1 MGLGHIL
8 FEGRKRWKLLLAL
21 FILLDVL
28 IVCFFLLVIW
38 YGQTP
43 AATPPPPTGEMVVA
57 VTLEPVALPPTPTR
71 TPTPAIPTPTG
82 TRVVTMARLVAT
94 PHSTMPSISE
104 ATPTVQVAAHVQ
116 SLARQRVGPA
126 ASLGRPVSFGVETPL
141 VLAHYFAWFD
151 GDGWNDCN
159 ISAGDRPLE
168 PYHSDDPAA
177 IARHVAMARATGLDG
192 FTLHWFAP
200 GDRTDRN
207 FRALLTASQGTRFAS
222 TVVFSHHI
230 WHGLSRPSR
239 TNIAEALGYIIEQH
253 TPHPNFLRRA
263 GKPVIF
269 FTDIYRTPESSPH
282 QFWAA
287 LRDEVDPERRTLWI
301 GEGLD
306 ASYLSVFDG
315 LYVFKISHAAY
326 PHDYRKSARW
336 GRQVRRWA
344 EQTGQPKLWIAT
356 ISPGWDDLRSGC
368 RADVRVENQPHR
380 LDRADGT
387 IYEATL
393 QSALDSN
400 PDWLIVSSFN
410 EWVEGS
416 YIEPSEQYGRKYL
429 ELTAEF
435 VERFK
440 AGE

>member
-1 MGLGHIL
+1 MGWDYLL
-8 FEGRKRWKLLLAL
+8 SEGQRWWKLLLAL
-21 FILLDVL
+21 FILLDTL

-38 YGQTP
+38 SGETP
-43 AATPPPPTGEMVVA
+43 AATPEPTPAEMVIA
-57 VTLEPVALPPTPTR
+57 VTLLPTTPPTPSR
-71 TPTPAIPTPTG
+71 TPTPGRPTSTATRVVRSSSHSPTPTPASNAS
-82 TRVVTMARLVAT
+82 TARPNQEPANVLAHLKKLANSRSGSVA
-94 PHSTMPSISE
+94 
-104 ATPTVQVAAHVQ
+104 
-116 SLARQRVGPA
+116 
-126 ASLGRPVSFGVETPL
+126 RPVSFTRRMPL
-141 VLAHYFAWFD
+141 VLAHYFAWYD
-151 GDGWNDCN
+151 GDGWQDCN

-168 PYHSDDPAA
+168 PYHSDDPVA
-177 IARHVAMARATGLDG
+177 IARHVEMARAIGLNG

-200 GDRTDRN
+200 GDRTDQN
-207 FRALLTASQGTRFAS
+207 FRSLLTASQGTRFAS

-230 WHGLSRPSR
+230 WHGLTQPRR
-239 TNIAEALGYIIEQH
+239 ANITEALRYIIEQH
-253 TPHPNFLRRA
+253 TPHPNFLRVE

-269 FTDIYRTPESSPH
+269 FTDIYRTPEASPH
-282 QFWAA
+282 QFWAS
-287 LRDEVDPERRTLWI
+287 LRDEVDPERQTLWI

-336 GRQVRRWA
+336 GGQVRRWA
-344 EQTGQPKLWIAT
+344 DQTGQPKLWIAT
-356 ISPGWDDLRSGC
+356 ISPGWDDLRAGC
-368 RADVRVENQPHR
+368 RADVRVDNQPHR
-380 LDRADGT
+380 LERAGGA

-393 QSALDSN
+393 QSALESN

-435 VERFK
+435 VTRFK
-440 AGE
+440 EDE